1 VDYKTTQS
9 CDPVEFAYSVKKYG
23 YDMQAAWYRRGME
36 KAGFKLN
43 EFVFVA
49 QEKVYPYASKV
60 FIISEEQMNL
70 GWEKMEGFLELYK
83 NHSEGGHLSV
93 YNSPNIVTLT
103 L

>member
-1 VDYKTTQS
+1 LLIRLR
-9 CDPVEFAYSVKKYG
+9 KYG

-36 KAGFKLN
+36 AAGFKLD

-49 QEKVYPYASKV
+49 QEKAYPYASKV

-93 YNSPNIVTLT
+93 YNSPNIVTLS

>member
-1 VDYKTTQS
+1 MAMTCKQLGTEEGWKRQD
-9 CDPVEFAYSVKKYG
+9 
-23 YDMQAAWYRRGME
+23 
-36 KAGFKLN
+36 LN
-43 EFVFVA
+43 LMSLCLLR
-49 QEKVYPYASKV
+49 KRKSTHTHSKV

-93 YNSPNIVTLT
+93 YNSPNIVTLS